1 MTVSFHKFGDQ
12 FFPGSGDIRDVGE
25 YNGHAYTVNVPLKD
39 GTDDATFLSL
49 FQPIM
54 DKVMAVFQPGVVVM
68 QCGRLCRV
76 VQSKLLSIKPA
87 AGVTA
92 VAMLRVVGLCGCASH
107 NEGFDVGRVVMRLVS
122 ICWSEVFVWSD

>member
-68 QCGRLCRV
+68 QCGR
-76 VQSKLLSIKPA
+76 
-87 AGVTA
+87 
-92 VAMLRVVGLCGCASH
+92 VAMLMVCL
-107 NEGFDVGRVVMRLVS
+107 FS
-122 ICWSEVFVWSD
+122 ICWSGVLVFSWVIDAPALMALQLLWCVDNREMAVAM